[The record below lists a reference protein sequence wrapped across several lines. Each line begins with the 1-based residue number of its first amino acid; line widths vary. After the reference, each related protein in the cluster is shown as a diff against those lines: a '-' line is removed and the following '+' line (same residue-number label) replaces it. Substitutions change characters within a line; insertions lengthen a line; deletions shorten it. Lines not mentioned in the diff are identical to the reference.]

1 MNADLN
7 LPIVRIEN
15 EKAPEMISTIDRI
28 DPDLASSLVK
38 FQSKMRLIEKDG
50 KAHVGAY
57 TTYDRLIEAFREHG
71 PECGLTPYIMIRGNF
86 IQAHMIH
93 ENGSLSPASIVEMPE
108 EHSLHKGNSMQG
120 LGSDITYLKRYI
132 LSAMLNLASG
142 DDTNGFENPIE
153 GKSIG
158 QVEVE
163 SKVKIT
169 KQDPKSMEANLIDG
183 IVKTTRLPAL
193 LSWKMDN
200 SEALKFL
207 EKTNAEAHI
216 RIFEHYKKQE
226 TKFKE
231 KK

>member
-7 LPIVRIEN
+7 LPIVKVETDT
-15 EKAPEMISTIDRI
+15 APDMISAVEKI

-50 KAHVGAY
+50 KSHNNTY
-57 TTYDRLIEAFREHG
+57 TTYDKLIEAFREHG

-108 EHSLHKGNSMQG
+108 EHSLRAGNNLQG

-142 DDTNGFENPIE
+142 DDTDGNPPKKEIPI
-153 GKSIG
+153 KD
-158 QVEVE
+158 
-163 SKVKIT
+163 
-169 KQDPKSMEANLIDG
+169 QDPKSMEANLIDD
-183 IVKTTRLPAL
+183 IIKTKSLPAL
-193 LSWKMDN
+193 MSWKMDN
-200 SEALKFL
+200 ADPLKFL
-207 EKTNAEAHI
+207 KEKNKEAYD
-216 RIFEHYKKQE
+216 RILEHYNKQE

>member
-7 LPIVRIEN
+7 LPIVKIEN
-15 EKAPEMISTIDRI
+15 EKAPEMISTIDKI

-50 KAHVGAY
+50 KSHNNTY
-57 TTYDRLIEAFREHG
+57 TTYDKLIEAFREHG

-93 ENGSLSPASIVEMPE
+93 ENGSLSPASIVEMPG
-108 EHSLHKGNSMQG
+108 EHSLRSGVKIQG

-142 DDTNGFENPIE
+142 DDTDGNP
-153 GKSIG
+153 S
-158 QVEVE
+158 VEE
-163 SKVKIT
+163 TLIKKETPIK

-193 LSWKMDN
+193 MSWKMDN
-200 SEALKFL
+200 ADALKFF
-207 EKTNAEAHI
+207 EETNVEGHV
-216 RIFEHYKKQE
+216 RIFEHYKKKE
-226 TKFKE
+226 TELKE

>member
-7 LPIVRIEN
+7 LPIVKIEN
-15 EKAPEMISTIDRI
+15 EKAPDMISTIDKI

-50 KAHVGAY
+50 KSHNNTY
-57 TTYDRLIEAFREHG
+57 TTYDKLIEAFREHG

-93 ENGSLSPASIVEMPE
+93 ENGHLSPASIVEMPE
-108 EHSLHKGNSMQG
+108 EHSLRAGNNLQG

-142 DDTNGFENPIE
+142 DDTDGNPIKKPHPE
-153 GKSIG
+153 L
-158 QVEVE
+158 
-163 SKVKIT
+163 T
-169 KQDPKSMEANLIDG
+169 KLHTAKEDPKSMEANLIDG
-183 IVKTTRLPAL
+183 IVKITRLPAL
-193 LSWKMDN
+193 MSWKMDN
-200 SEALKFL
+200 ADALKFF
-207 EKTNAEAHI
+207 EKTNPEGHV
-216 RIFEHYKKQE
+216 RIFEHYKKKE
-226 TKFKE
+226 TELKE